1 MPVILENNLCKVE
14 KLKSNNFKISFDG
27 EKNKKYLQFIKKNLD
42 VKQEKKNS
50 FVFKAKNV
58 ETLKTLLKEKHGK
71 LSYYHCEL
79 LFLDMAKTIEHLE
92 DESQGINCIDLDD
105 IIMIEFQDNKNKRQS
120 SYDTKHVTYFFYLNL
135 EHFVEL
141 KDLDLSINSPI
152 NKSNLFIS
160 PEMKQIKHF
169 PTTVKKQSTYY
180 CLALLLCNC
189 FSKISKNM
197 DYDNLVKHLEM
208 IKETKLYWSIL
219 RCLEQ
224 NPEDRFLLYI

>member
-1 MPVILENNLCKVE
+1 M
-14 KLKSNNFKISFDG
+14 KLV
-27 EKNKKYLQFIKKNLD
+27 Y
-42 VKQEKKNS
+42 
-50 FVFKAKNV
+50 
-58 ETLKTLLKEKHGK
+58 T
-71 LSYYHCEL
+71 
-79 LFLDMAKTIEHLE
+79 
-92 DESQGINCIDLDD
+92 D
-105 IIMIEFQDNKNKRQS
+105 IIMIEFQDNKNTRQS

-189 FSKISKNM
+189 FSKITKNM

-224 NPEDRFLLYI
+224 NPQDRFLLYI